1 MRLPAQLS
9 DPPMSAFGTDITPF
23 TSDVGAPFRKQTSAA
38 TIGMSPNIKSC
49 TLIISEPNELT
60 AKIHD
65 PMPVL
70 LQPEDFDLW
79 LNGTVGIE
87 LLKRATNDY
96 LQVRPVSQR
105 VNSSRWPGDDPTLI
119 DQ

>member
-1 MRLPAQLS
+1 MKLCRNRPVISSCARLHCNARCEQ
-9 DPPMSAFGTDITPF
+9 
-23 TSDVGAPFRKQTSAA
+23 V
-38 TIGMSPNIKSC
+38 KSC
-49 TLIISEPNELT
+49 TLIVSEPNELT

-119 DQ
+119 DQVAAQF

>member
-1 MRLPAQLS
+1 LHCNARCERL
-9 DPPMSAFGTDITPF
+9 
-23 TSDVGAPFRKQTSAA
+23 
-38 TIGMSPNIKSC
+38 KSC
-49 TLIISEPNELT
+49 TLIVSKANELT

-87 LLKRATNDY
+87 MLKPVANDY
-96 LQVRPVSQR
+96 LQVWPVSR
-105 VNSSRWPGDDPTLI
+105 RLNSSRSPGDDPTLI
-119 DQ
+119 DQVAAQS